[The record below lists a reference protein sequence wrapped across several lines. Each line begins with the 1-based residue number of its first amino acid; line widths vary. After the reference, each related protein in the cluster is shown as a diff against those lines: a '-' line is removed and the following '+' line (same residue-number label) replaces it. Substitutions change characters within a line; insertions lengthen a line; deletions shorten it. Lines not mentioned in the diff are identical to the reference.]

1 MNYDYH
7 TTTWDERDSLMNT
20 ENYKWIKIKPTDFT
34 QLFHEEDRAKP
45 IVWDEK
51 TKDYYELNYCPIFD
65 TIRQIDLNPEID
77 YKDTAY
83 YTYWVKSKG
92 EDYVEVRI
100 RLLKDLLASMK
111 NGFNKDDGRYK
122 GICVERTGEKFDGS
136 HRCLVAHYLG
146 IPEVEV
152 KEYAFNWRDV
162 SWDWIERKTKARE
175 KGIGP
180 NYYLLDYGKFK
191 NLEQKVS
198 YVYEENAMPRWEIL
212 KEHIEGKVL
221 DLGCNEGFMSIQ
233 SALKG
238 CKVKGVDYKFIDGA
252 WFNKL
257 VFEKINEKDLD
268 IEFETAD
275 LNTYEISEEYDTC
288 LLLNVIYH
296 LKDKEH
302 LLKQLKKCKK
312 VIMQGN
318 LRKLPYH
325 DRYYGITA
333 DDMVEMLS
341 KDFDTKVIEWRDK
354 PIVIGYAKTN

>member
-1 MNYDYH
+1 MTYDYH
-7 TTTWDERDSLMNT
+7 TTTKEERYALFEKDF
-20 ENYKWIKIKPTDFT
+20 KWIKIKPTDFV
-34 QLFHEEDRAKP
+34 QLCPEEDRPKT
-45 IVWDEK
+45 IVWEEG
-51 TKDYYELNYCPIFD
+51 TGRYYNLDYHFVLD
-65 TIRQIDLNPEID
+65 TIRQIDLNPEIN
-77 YKDTAY
+77 YKDTTY
-83 YTYWVKSKG
+83 YQYWGKIKG
-92 EDYVEVRI
+92 EDYVEVKI
-100 RLLKDLLASMK
+100 RSLKQLLISMRSGFQKD
-111 NGFNKDDGRYK
+111 NGDFG
-122 GICVERTGEKFDGS
+122 GVCVERTGEKLDGS
-136 HRCLVAHYLG
+136 HRCLTAFYLG
-146 IPEVEV
+146 IPEIEV
-152 KEYAFNWRDV
+152 KEFAFNWRDV

-175 KGIGP
+175 QGIGP
-180 NYYLLDYGKFK
+180 NYYLIDYGKFK

-198 YVYEENAMPRWEIL
+198 FVYEENAMPRWEVL
-212 KEHIEGKVL
+212 KDHIEGKVL

-275 LNTYEISEEYDTC
+275 LNTYEIKEEYDTC
-288 LLLNVIYH
+288 LLLNTVYH

-325 DRYYGITA
+325 DRYKGITA
-333 DDMVEMLS
+333 EDMVEMLS
-341 KDFDTKVIEWRDK
+341 EDFDTKVIEWRDK
-354 PIVIGYAKTN
+354 PIVIGYAKTK